1 MSTETLKFF
10 EEKNTEEIINWML
23 SNLSEDQIRM
33 CLDQSGIPDTSV
45 IKGKQPIAAA
55 AAGSGPVATITLQ
68 DGSQKQLQPGEG
80 SSSGQLH
87 EARHFQYS
95 RRMITPTH
103 PVEGDWLKIETE
115 EAIFGLLFAW
125 MGFWLFKQLR
135 GLWRYWAEAKARA
148 AMEPTGVKVVDDRA
162 VHSALPSLSP
172 CWFVL

>member
-1 MSTETLKFF
+1 MSG
-10 EEKNTEEIINWML
+10 
-23 SNLSEDQIRM
+23 D
-33 CLDQSGIPDTSV
+33 
-45 IKGKQPIAAA
+45 A
-55 AAGSGPVATITLQ
+55 
-68 DGSQKQLQPGEG
+68 

-115 EAIFGLLFAW
+115 EAFFGLLFAW

-148 AMEPTGVKVVDDRA
+148 AMDPTGVDVVDDSSSDTEGEDED
-162 VHSALPSLSP
+162 VDPKKKD
-172 CWFVL
+172 